1 METFPTMSTTNSDG
15 ALVTATK
22 CGDMQAF
29 ERLVLRYEPK
39 VLAIAQ
45 RITHNHED
53 AEDVAQ
59 ESFHKAYLHLDAF
72 QERSRF
78 STWLIRIVMN
88 EAYMLL
94 RRRRRVLKLS
104 PENADD
110 KPESASTAFVDQ
122 RPSPE
127 ESCWHRERTELLTAA
142 INRLGPTI
150 RRTMLLH
157 DIEERSVSETA
168 QILGTSISAVK
179 GRVFH
184 GRQRL
189 RETMN
194 PALLQEVGAT
204 RGTESRRPY

>member
-1 METFPTMSTTNSDG
+1 METFRTMSTTNSDV

-39 VLAIAQ
+39 VLALAQ
-45 RITHNHED
+45 RITNNHED

-59 ESFHKAYLHLDAF
+59 ESFHKAYLHLEAF

-94 RRRRRVLKLS
+94 RRRRRVLKVS
-104 PENADD
+104 SENADD
-110 KPESASTAFVDQ
+110 KPEDASTAFVDQ

-142 INRLGPTI
+142 INRLSPTI
-150 RRTMLLH
+150 RKTMLLH

-179 GRVFH
+179 GRVVH

-194 PALLQEVGAT
+194 PALLQEVGAA
-204 RGTESRRPY
+204 RGTESRRPH